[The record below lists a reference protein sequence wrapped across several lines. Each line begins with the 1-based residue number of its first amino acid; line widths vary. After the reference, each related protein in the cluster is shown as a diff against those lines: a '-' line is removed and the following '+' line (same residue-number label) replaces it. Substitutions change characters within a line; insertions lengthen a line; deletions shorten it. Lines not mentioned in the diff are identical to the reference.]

1 MMASTQSNGAL
12 PHANANAYIPPRQVE
27 VYTLRDLDAQIPPEV
42 REQYQTDDDGR
53 VLFFTAPPLNR
64 PHPGVA
70 DSHATLGHSVG
81 YLSGLAEHRAERERK
96 RKERDEAL
104 ALDRE
109 EQAARDKAIREKREK
124 DLGAAAGNMLGDW
137 ILGLQRDNEVLK
149 QQVMPIKAEREAWE
163 SEKAQMAATNGKAAE
178 VE

>member
-1 MMASTQSNGAL
+1 MMAPTQSNGAL
-12 PHANANAYIPPRQVE
+12 PHSSTNAYIPPRQVE
-27 VYTLRDLDAQIPPEV
+27 VYTLRDLDAQIPPEI
-42 REQYQTDDDGR
+42 REQYQTDDEGH

-64 PHPGVA
+64 VHPGVA

-109 EQAARDKAIREKREK
+109 QQAARDKATREKRER

-137 ILGLQRDNEVLK
+137 ILGLQRENEGLK
-149 QQVMPIKAEREAWE
+149 QQVAPIKAEREAWE
-163 SEKAQMAATNGKAAE
+163 HERAAMAATHGQAAE

>member
-1 MMASTQSNGAL
+1 MMAPTQSNGAL

-27 VYTLRDLDAQIPPEV
+27 VYTLRDLDAQIPHEI
-42 REQYQTDDDGR
+42 REQYQTDDEGHI
-53 VLFFTAPPLNR
+53 LFFTAPPLNR
-64 PHPGVA
+64 PHPGIA

-96 RKERDEAL
+96 RKVRDEAL

-109 EQAARDKAIREKREK
+109 EQAARAKATREKKEK
-124 DLGAAAGNMLGDW
+124 DLGAVAGNMLGDW
-137 ILGLQRDNEVLK
+137 ILGLQRENEVLK
-149 QQVMPIKAEREAWE
+149 QQVAPMQAEREAWE
-163 SEKAQMAATNGKAAE
+163 VEKAAMVATNGKVAE